1 MRYMDY
7 DNFKKEF
14 KKYDNHDWTEADRK
28 YEAFE
33 EWKSDKGWEYL
44 DDETP
49 KNNKNWDLPNLS
61 MYNQADLKDGKR
73 WLKMVE
79 GYGRGKDTPINEAV
93 DRVRSIR
100 EDIDRFQNER
110 VEPEEE
116 DEWGASIQNLID
128 RVKSGRVGPVDND
141 GNFYHPEAQNDMVNS
156 PAHYTRGTQEAIDII
171 EEAIQDA
178 PDVKAGMLQAQALK
192 YLLRLWLKGNAPQ
205 DASKSVWYLERLI
218 KHLGETQ

>member
-1 MRYMDY
+1 MDY
-7 DNFKKEF
+7 DKFKKE
-14 KKYDNHDWTEADRK
+14 

-33 EWKSDKGWEYL
+33 EWNNDKGWEYL

-73 WLKMVE
+73 WLKIVE
-79 GYGRGKDTPINEAV
+79 GYNGGEDTPIRDAV
-93 DRVRSIR
+93 ARVRDVR
-100 EDIDRFQNER
+100 EKIDRFQNER
-110 VEPEEE
+110 VEPTE
-116 DEWGASIQNLID
+116 DEWSDSIQHLIN
-128 RVKSGRVGPVDND
+128 RVRTGRVGPVDND
-141 GNFYHPEAQNDMVNS
+141 GNFYHPESQNDMVNS
-156 PAHYTRGTQEAIDII
+156 PSHYTRGTQEAIDII

-205 DASKSVWYLERLI
+205 DSQKARWYLNRLI
-218 KHLGETQ
+218 EHLKETK

>member
-7 DNFKKEF
+7 DKFKKE
-14 KKYDNHDWTEADRK
+14 

-33 EWKSDKGWEYL
+33 EWNQDKGWEYL

-73 WLKMVE
+73 WLKIVE
-79 GYGRGKDTPINEAV
+79 GYDGRKDTPIDEAV
-93 DRVRSIR
+93 SRVRSIR
-100 EDIDRFQNER
+100 EDIDRLVSER
-110 VEPEEE
+110 F
-116 DEWGASIQNLID
+116 
-128 RVKSGRVGPVDND
+128 VGPVDND

-156 PAHYTRGTQEAIDII
+156 PAHYTRGTQEVIDII

-178 PDVKAGMLQAQALK
+178 PDVKAGMLQAQVLK
-192 YLLRLWLKGNAPQ
+192 YLLRLWLKSNAPQ
-205 DASKSVWYLERLI
+205 DSKKAKWYLERLI
-218 KHLGETQ
+218 KHLEENQ